1 MRKAGIAALLVA
13 GTLLWT
19 IFGLGLWAERQA
31 LDTEQWADTS
41 EELLENEPVRT
52 ALGLF
57 IVDRLFD
64 SEEVQARIEE
74 VLPPRL
80 DPLAGPAAA
89 GLKEVARRNA
99 PRLLGNELALR
110 AWREANEAAHGELIA
125 LVEGRTGGNLT
136 LDLGS
141 LFEQIAEGTG
151 LPAGAVDRLPPEVAS
166 LQIASGDDLRTA
178 QDALDLFETLV
189 WVLLALA
196 VAAFAGA
203 VALSRD
209 RRRTLVSVGGCLMF
223 AALAV
228 LAARRVA
235 GEAIVEAL
243 ADAPNAMGA
252 AGDAWDI
259 STSLL
264 VDAAQGSFLAGLL
277 VVTGAWLAGAGRR
290 ATAVR
295 RVSAYALREHPGVV
309 RAGLGAAILL
319 LVIWGPVPWTQRF
332 WTIAAFTVAAFAWLE
347 WIRRRTLEE
356 FPEQPP
362 PRMSFRSPRAAYDH
376 GGETE

>member
-1 MRKAGIAALLVA
+1 MRKAGIAVLLSVA
-13 GTLLWT
+13 TLLW
-19 IFGLGLWAERQA
+19 IGFGLGLWAERQV
-31 LDTEQWADTS
+31 LDTEQWVDTS
-41 EELLENEPVRT
+41 GDLLENEPVRT

-64 SEEVQARIEE
+64 SEEVQAQIEE

-99 PRLLGNELALR
+99 PRLLGNAIALN
-110 AWREANEAAHGELIA
+110 AWRAANEAAHGELIA
-125 LVEGRTGGNLT
+125 LVEGRSGGNLT
-136 LDLGS
+136 LDLGT
-141 LFEQIAEGTG
+141 LFQQVAEGTG
-151 LPAGAVDRLPPEVAS
+151 LPPESVDRLPPEVAS
-166 LQIASGDDLRTA
+166 LQIASGDDLQTA

-189 WVLLALA
+189 WVLVVLA
-196 VAAFAGA
+196 VAFFAGA

-223 AALAV
+223 AGLAV
-228 LAARRVA
+228 LAVRRLA
-235 GEAIVEAL
+235 GGAVVEAL

-252 AGDAWDI
+252 ADDAWDI

-264 VDAAQGSFLAGLL
+264 VDVAQGSVLLGLFI
-277 VVTGAWLAGAGRR
+277 VTGAWLASAGRR
-290 ATAVR
+290 ATAFR
-295 RVSAYALREHPGVV
+295 RVSAYAMRERVGLV
-309 RAGLGAAILL
+309 RAGLGVAILL

-332 WTIAAFTVAAFAWLE
+332 WTIVVFTVAAFAWLE

-362 PRMSFRSPRAAYDH
+362 PRLSLRSRRAAYDH
-376 GGETE
+376 GGET